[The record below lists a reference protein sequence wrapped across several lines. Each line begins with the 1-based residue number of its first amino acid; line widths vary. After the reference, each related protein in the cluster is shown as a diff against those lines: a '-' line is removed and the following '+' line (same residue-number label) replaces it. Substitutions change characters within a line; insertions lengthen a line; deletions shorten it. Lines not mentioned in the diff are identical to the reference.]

1 MATIKPLLEK
11 KKNIAVQNS
20 STTFYASS
28 GKQIASIAC
37 IDPKIIGLVQRGIE
51 EFSSLTAHKLLR
63 WQIRI
68 GFESWI
74 QKKEDPRLI
83 CTTGGYEGIARLI
96 GCSSSHKAISIV
108 KALLYAQAYARFSF
122 HDGSQGN
129 IILLREAE
137 RHRNGE
143 PSKINIILGEF
154 LLPNYTYLLPKGEK
168 RRLIPIPA
176 LPPLIGSHNTH
187 AAQALLQLLVLE
199 EFSNQSMIFA
209 ERGDVD
215 LSMQTWAELA
225 SEAGLPKSIL
235 GRVIEGWVDQQFLNR
250 ICSDRYSIG
259 DRYSQELA
267 FLRCQGSVRREA
279 RRIGLKGSG
288 KIEKKGILRS
298 SKYSENVKIFFR

>member
-11 KKNIAVQNS
+11 KKNIVVQS
-20 STTFYASS
+20 TSTTFYASS
-28 GKQIASIAC
+28 GKQIVSIAC
-37 IDPKIIGLVQRGIE
+37 IDPKITGLVQRGIE

-63 WQIRI
+63 WQIRT

-74 QKKEDPRLI
+74 QRKEDPRLI

-129 IILLREAE
+129 MILLREAE

-154 LLPNYTYLLPKGEK
+154 LLPNYTHLLPKGEK

-199 EFSNQSMIFA
+199 EFSNQSMVFA

-215 LSMQTWAELA
+215 LPIQTWSELGN
-225 SEAGLPKSIL
+225 EAGLPKSIL
-235 GRVIEGWVDQQFLNR
+235 SRVIEGWVEQQFLNR
-250 ICSDRYSIG
+250 ICGDRYSIG
-259 DRYSQELA
+259 DGYSQELE
-267 FLRCQGSVRREA
+267 FLSYQGHARIEGKRKSLRNARE
-279 RRIGLKGSG
+279 R
-288 KIEKKGILRS
+288 IEK
-298 SKYSENVKIFFR
+298 F

>member
-11 KKNIAVQNS
+11 KKNIVVQS
-20 STTFYASS
+20 TSTTFYASS
-28 GKQIASIAC
+28 GKQIVSIAC
-37 IDPKIIGLVQRGIE
+37 IDPKITGLVQRGIE

-63 WQIRI
+63 WQIRT

-74 QKKEDPRLI
+74 QRKEDPRLI

-108 KALLYAQAYARFSF
+108 KALLYAQAYSRFSF

-129 IILLREAE
+129 MILLREAE

-154 LLPNYTYLLPKGEK
+154 LLPNYTHFLPKGEK

-215 LSMQTWAELA
+215 LPIQTWSELA
-225 SEAGLPKSIL
+225 NEAGLPKSIL
-235 GRVIEGWVDQQFLNR
+235 SRVIEGWVDQQFLNR
-250 ICSDRYSIG
+250 IGSDRYSIG
-259 DRYSQELA
+259 DRYSLELE
-267 FLRCQGSVRREA
+267 FLSSQGQTRIEGRKKALRNAGKREKRRE
-279 RRIGLKGSG
+279 
-288 KIEKKGILRS
+288 E
-298 SKYSENVKIFFR
+298 F